1 MVTMERYKAEQG
13 DCPSN
18 SLTTPPRHNGSISP
32 HLWRTGKQGGAVIN
46 TLVADNAD
54 FDILAVTRNPS
65 SASAQRLTSKSSRI
79 KLVEGDLADPSLV
92 LKTAQA
98 ISGAP
103 IWGVFSVQVGIGA
116 GAGDE
121 QRQGQGLVDASLAA
135 GVSFFVYTSV
145 DRHGDR
151 SATNPTDV
159 PHFIHKHAIEKHLM
173 ARAAGTPMA
182 WTILRP
188 VAFMENLTDDFFGRV
203 FPPAWRRG
211 AGGARLQL
219 VAVSDIGVFA
229 ARAFAQPEAWAG
241 RAVSLAGANPTLDE
255 FAAIFKRSTG
265 RDLPYANGILVSII
279 LWLMKDFGSMFRWF
293 ADEGYDAD
301 IEALRKIHPGLKD
314 VQTWLETESDFK
326 KAE

>member
-1 MVTMERYKAEQG
+1 METLVLEGTDMVGQRASASATAFLSMR
-13 DCPSN
+13 D
-18 SLTTPPRHNGSISP
+18 P

-46 TLVADNAD
+46 TLVTDNAD

-65 SASAQRLTSKSSRI
+65 SASAQRVTSKSSRI

-159 PHFIHKHAIEKHLM
+159 PHFIHKQAIEKHLM

-188 VAFMENLTDDFFGRV
+188 
-203 FPPAWRRG
+203 
-211 AGGARLQL
+211 
-219 VAVSDIGVFA
+219 
-229 ARAFAQPEAWAG
+229 PEAWAG

-255 FAAIFKRSTG
+255 FAAIFKRSAG

-279 LWLMKDFGSMFRWF
+279 RWLMNDFGSMFRWF

-301 IEALRKIHPGLKD
+301 IEALRKIPPP
-314 VQTWLETESDFK
+314 
-326 KAE
+326 

>member
-1 MVTMERYKAEQG
+1 MARSVLIFGA
-13 DCPSN
+13 
-18 SLTTPPRHNGSISP
+18 
-32 HLWRTGKQGGAVIN
+32 TGKQGGAVIN
-46 TLVADNAD
+46 TLVANNAD

-92 LKTAQA
+92 LKKAQA

-103 IWGVFSVQVGIGA
+103 VWGVFSVQVGIGA

-135 GVSFFVYTSV
+135 GVSFFVYTS
-145 DRHGDR
+145 
-151 SATNPTDV
+151 
-159 PHFIHKHAIEKHLM
+159 HAIEKHLM

-203 FPPAWRRG
+203 FPTAWRRG

-279 LWLMKDFGSMFRWF
+279 MWLMKDFGSMFRWF